1 MYTVTHELRRMIFA
15 PEMGKRKEE
24 PMSYITGENL
34 PPLYCSIN
42 VSVLY
47 TKRGIDKKLM
57 AIRRERG

>member
-1 MYTVTHELRRMIFA
+1 MIFA

-34 PPLYCSIN
+34 PPLSCSIN